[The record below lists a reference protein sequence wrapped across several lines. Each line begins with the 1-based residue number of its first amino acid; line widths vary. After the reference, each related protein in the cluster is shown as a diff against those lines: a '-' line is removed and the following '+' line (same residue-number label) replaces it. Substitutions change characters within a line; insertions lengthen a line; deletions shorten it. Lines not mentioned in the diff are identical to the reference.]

1 MTIFIPVDGS
11 DHSLEA
17 LKVIKARAAHDG
29 INSPVHVFYAME
41 QVPARVCVVEGPGE
55 LKAYYDEQAAFVQ
68 RKVDDILKDSK
79 VNYDFSYGLGN
90 IVDTIVARAE
100 EVEASIIVMGSRGQG
115 AMRGLLFGS
124 VSNNVIARTHVPV
137 LILRGPMVDHH
148 RPNLRVGIAVDGS
161 EYGLNAAHYALLHR
175 QFFGNNPEF
184 ELIHVCP
191 SLSVSVMSALSGGA
205 AVNYAEGELE
215 QYRKD
220 RMHEACD
227 PMLKLF
233 DAVNVKPSLVA
244 LEGSPGHAI
253 AEYAEPAGL
262 DVIVMGSYGYGNF
275 KAAMLGS
282 VAMTIASASDK
293 PLLIVR

>member
-1 MTIFIPVDGS
+1 MSIFIPVDGS

-29 INSPVHVFYAME
+29 IKTPVHVFYAME
-41 QVPARVCVVEGPGE
+41 QVPARVCVAEGAGE
-55 LKAYYDEQAAFVQ
+55 LQAYYDEQAQFVE
-68 RKVDDILKDSK
+68 RKVHAILKDAG
-79 VNYDFSYGLGN
+79 VDYDFSYGLGN
-90 IVDTIVARAE
+90 IVDTIVEKAE
-100 EVEASIIVMGSRGQG
+100 ALEASIIVMGSRGQG
-115 AMRGLLFGS
+115 TMKGLLFGS
-124 VSNNVIARTHVPV
+124 VSNNVIARTRVPV
-137 LILRGPMVDHH
+137 LILRGPLAEHA
-148 RPNLRVGIAVDGS
+148 RPNLRVGIAADGS

-175 QFFGNNPEF
+175 HFFGENPEF

-215 QYRKD
+215 QYRED

-227 PMLKLF
+227 PMMKLF
-233 DAVNVKPSLVA
+233 DAVGIKPNLVA

-262 DVIVMGSYGYGNF
+262 DVIVMGSHGYGNF

-282 VAMTIASASDK
+282 VAMTIASATDK